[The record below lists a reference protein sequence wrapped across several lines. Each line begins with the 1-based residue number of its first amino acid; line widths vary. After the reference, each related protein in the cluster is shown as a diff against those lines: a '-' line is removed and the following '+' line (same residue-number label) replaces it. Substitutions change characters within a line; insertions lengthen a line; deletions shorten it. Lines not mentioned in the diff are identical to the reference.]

1 MIPTR
6 RGGESSRSG
15 RSLGPMTAR
24 RAGMVRAMIPSLGS
38 VVGVVVVVIAALVC
52 GRVPLVS
59 NPGPESGMVLAVV
72 GGVVLSLWSAGRGAR
87 RLRLGFLGDFSA
99 GVGVG
104 AVYLALFS
112 IVVAIGSFVTPSCS
126 ANAGWLP
133 FLIVSVPVLL
143 LQCALGACVGRLVG
157 RRSLAVSAVI
167 LVEIFAAL
175 SIAVDVL
182 SEPGFRTASHLFV
195 VLSGDLLAGAS
206 LSMPAIGFRC
216 VTLLWALELVVLGA
230 AWWPVQKS
238 RGLVSGAASDTLGLW
253 VTAAV
258 VSVVCVVG
266 HGQARA
272 ALIPGR
278 EALEEAYSLVKRR
291 GSLIVHADP
300 LVTSP
305 REVDAILAE
314 GALWFSRLEQRLG
327 PLATDDI
334 HIWAHHNREAMAA
347 ATGAVHVD
355 FALPWRRELHIGSTA
370 VPHRSL
376 GHELAHVVLGDR
388 SDTMLRVPSRFIVL
402 HNAAVTEGMAMA
414 LTPELAVDQ
423 GLTLR
428 EQAAAMRVSG
438 LSPELSR
445 LFSMS
450 RFFGEEPGRAYVAA
464 GAFIEAIVAQAGD
477 EAPRAIERLYRGA
490 GDLEAVSA
498 DVEGLLSTH
507 ERALDAQP
515 LPPDAVAYAAAR
527 FKRRSILDQICEPEV
542 VEVGQ
547 RMRRLARTGALQQAM
562 DAAYTLEGD
571 DADGTLSA
579 LLSEVRAV
587 GDTEGALVLLRRL
600 VELSPSA
607 SERAVRQ
614 LALGDELWRSRQEL
628 EALSLWS
635 AIDER
640 IVVENLSRLVV
651 AHRLFAETAVR
662 LQSEA
667 PIARAA
673 LSFFVAEPHLRDG
686 ARLAL
691 ARAVGAASTE
701 PAEVVAAGRYVLARA
716 FVEEGAVVEAIAML
730 RPLVVESSLPA
741 VFREQAVI
749 ALVTALVRASAVGIL
764 DAAALE
770 DALAHLL
777 RAAEDASRPAM
788 RLVLREKA
796 ERVARAIAAPTA
808 PSVSL
813 ATTDPL
819 WGDRLLLGAGLHG
832 PF

>member
-1 MIPTR
+1 M
-6 RGGESSRSG
+6 
-15 RSLGPMTAR
+15 AR
-24 RAGMVRAMIPSLGS
+24 QADTVPAMIPSVGS
-38 VVGVVVVVIAALVC
+38 VVGVVVVLVAAVVC
-52 GRVPLVS
+52 GRFPLIS

-72 GGVVLSLWSAGRGAR
+72 GGVVLALWSAGRGAR
-87 RLRLGFLGDFSA
+87 RLRSGFLGDFSA
-99 GVGVG
+99 GVVLG
-104 AVYLALFS
+104 AVYLAIFAL
-112 IVVAIGSFVTPSCS
+112 VVAIGSVVTPSCS

-143 LQCALGACVGRLVG
+143 LHSALGACVGRLVG
-157 RRSLAVSAVI
+157 SRALAVGAVVV
-167 LVEIFAAL
+167 VELFAAL
-175 SIAVDVL
+175 SIAVDLL
-182 SEPGFRTASHLFV
+182 SEPGFRTASHFFV
-195 VLSGDLLAGAS
+195 VLSSDLLAGAA
-206 LSMPAIGFRC
+206 LSITAIGFRC
-216 VTLLWALELVVLGA
+216 ITLLWALELVLVGA
-230 AWWPVQKS
+230 ALWPAQKS

-253 VTAAV
+253 VAATV
-258 VSVVCVVG
+258 VAVVCVVG

-278 EALEEAYSLVKRR
+278 EALDEAYSLVKRR
-291 GSLIVHADP
+291 GPLVVHADP
-300 LVTSP
+300 LSTSP
-305 REVDAILAE
+305 REVDALLAE
-314 GALWFSRLEQRLG
+314 AALWLVRLEQRLG

-347 ATGAVHVD
+347 HTGAVHVD

-370 VPHRSL
+370 VPHRTL

-428 EQAAAMRVSG
+428 EQAAAMRASG
-438 LSPELSR
+438 LSPQLSQ
-445 LFSMS
+445 LFSTA

-490 GDLEAVSA
+490 GELEAVSP
-498 DVEGLLSTH
+498 DVEGLLADH
-507 ERALDAQP
+507 ERSLDAQP
-515 LPPDAVAYAAAR
+515 LPKDAVAYAAAR
-527 FKRRSILDQICEPEV
+527 FKRRSILDQVCEPEV

-547 RMRRLARTGALQQAM
+547 RMRRLARTGALEEAM
-562 DAAYTLEGD
+562 GAAFTLEGD

-587 GDTEGALVLLRRL
+587 GDTAGALVLLRRL
-600 VELSPSA
+600 VELSPSS

-614 LALGDELWRSRQEL
+614 LALGDELWRGRQER
-628 EALSLWS
+628 EALALWS

-640 IVVENLSRLVV
+640 VVVENFARLVV
-651 AHRLFAETAVR
+651 AHRIFANAAVR

-673 LSFFVAEPHLRDG
+673 LAFFVAEPHLREG

-691 ARAVGAASTE
+691 ARAIGAVTTE
-701 PAEVVAAGRYVLARA
+701 PAEVAALGRYVLARA
-716 FVEEGAVVEAIAML
+716 FVEEGAVFDAIALL
-730 RPLVVESSLPA
+730 RPLVEGSSMPA
-741 VFREQAVI
+741 LFREQAVL
-749 ALVTALVRASAVGIL
+749 ALATALVRASALGSE
-764 DAAALE
+764 DAAALT
-770 DALAHLL
+770 DAQAHLL
-777 RAAEDASRPAM
+777 EAAERASRPAM
-788 RLVLREKA
+788 RLVLRERA
-796 ERVARAIAAPTA
+796 ERVARAIAAPSS
-808 PSVSL
+808 PSTST
-813 ATTDPL
+813 ATTDPM
-819 WGDRLLLGAGLHG
+819 WGDRLLLGAGLDG